1 MKRILFL
8 PLLCLAA
15 SAGAQDKVDDPT
27 NPLVGA
33 WALERY
39 VDTSEGG
46 APILAFGENPRGMF
60 IFTADGQ
67 VSISLMRDPAGGAPA
82 DADLDPDGC
91 TPDWSCGQSPGGC
104 FISPAPGPVPNRVSR
119 DPAGGAPAHADL
131 DPDGC
136 TPDWYCSYFGTYS
149 YDPTG
154 PSWTTLVTGGNVA
167 NYIGTE
173 QRRSFTIDGDRLII
187 SEAYSSRGTQFR
199 AERVLRRVGR

>member
-39 VDTSEGG
+39 VDTPEGG

-82 DADLDPDGC
+82 D
-91 TPDWSCGQSPGGC
+91 
-104 FISPAPGPVPNRVSR
+104 
-119 DPAGGAPAHADL
+119 ADL